1 MQFFHNLGLLV
12 EQRWKDQNYQ
22 EEAFPGIAAAAL
34 AESGA
39 SKRVDPW
46 DVIRWVNTTAQL
58 PEQQDLPGRFGDP
71 PITLYNGPR
80 FYVDVYFWVDGT
92 TSIHQHAFCGAFQ
105 VLLGSSILSEYKFEE
120 QQEINA
126 AFSIGRITLKDVELL
141 EQGDVR
147 QILPGR
153 QYIHSLF
160 HLDRPSASIVVRTRQ
175 SPSGLP
181 QYDYHKPYFAADP
194 FFQEPSM
201 IKRVQSAALLLKI
214 NHRDADDLIGELLS
228 RSDFHTAFSVLDL
241 AYVHLSNDRL
251 EEAFGL
257 GTGKQ
262 RFESFLEV
270 VGRRHGD
277 LADLILPVFEEV
289 QRQQNL
295 IHRRGQITSNEH
307 RFFLALLLNVPD
319 RLKILDLVKQRFPEQ
334 NPITTIVDWVEE
346 LANTKVFGSPE
357 PNVLGINDIDDQYLF
372 VLQCLLEG
380 FSSEEM
386 KRTFEQEFAQED
398 FRAAADRV
406 HQLYEEIR
414 NSMLFKS
421 IFLNS
426 APAAEAVSLSAYDG
440 GT

>member
-1 MQFFHNLGLLV
+1 
-12 EQRWKDQNYQ
+12 
-22 EEAFPGIAAAAL
+22 
-34 AESGA
+34 
-39 SKRVDPW
+39 
-46 DVIRWVNTTAQL
+46 
-58 PEQQDLPGRFGDP
+58 
-71 PITLYNGPR
+71 ITLYNGPR
-80 FYVDVYFWVDGT
+80 FYLDVYFWVDGT

-126 AFSIGRITLKDVELL
+126 AFSVGWITLKEVELL

-147 QILPGR
+147 QILPGK

-160 HLDRPSASIVVRTRQ
+160 HLDRPSASIVIRTRQ

-194 FFQEPSM
+194 FFQEPAM
-201 IKRVQSAALLLKI
+201 IKKVQSAALLLKI
-214 NHRDADDLIGELLS
+214 KHPDADDLIGELVS
-228 RSDFHTAFSVLDL
+228 GSDFQTAFSVLDL
-241 AYVHLSNDRL
+241 AYGHLSHDRL

-262 RFESFLEV
+262 RFESLLGIV
-270 VGRRHGD
+270 RQRHGD
-277 LADLILPVFEEV
+277 LADLIPPVLEEL

-295 IHRRGQITSNEH
+295 IHRRGQITSSEH

-334 NPITTIVDWVEE
+334 NPVTTIVDWVEE
-346 LANTKVFGSPE
+346 LANTRVLGSPE
-357 PNVLGINDIDDQYLF
+357 PNVLGINDLDCEYLF

-380 FSSEEM
+380 FSIEEM
-386 KRTFEQEFAQED
+386 KSAFEQEFAPED
-398 FRAAADRV
+398 ARGSYDRL
-406 HQLYEEIR
+406 QNLYEEIR

-421 IFLNS
+421 AFLNS
-426 APAAEAVSLSAYDG
+426 TLAMEACQAVSF
-440 GT
+440 